1 MRAARDPLAALHYAC
16 CTAIVRA
23 LAQGT
28 DQCGSQLAVVQLP
41 VPEVEYLAVQPT
53 EPMYQWLAE
62 LDYPADVPP
71 FPHGRPIHVVKASS
85 YANYLVT
92 NGLVIAPRY
101 GNAEKDDA
109 AAATL
114 EAAYPGR
121 TVVADRP
128 ERDQLRGVAAFT
140 AAPRSSRAAKYV
152 TPVVARAHPEH
163 AARAVA
169 APGS

>member
-1 MRAARDPLAALHYAC
+1 MLVTLPVEDFARLWEGL
-16 CTAIVRA
+16 I
-23 LAQGT
+23 
-28 DQCGSQLAVVQLP
+28 LAV
-41 VPEVEYLAVQPT
+41 EPT

-92 NGLVIAPRY
+92 NGLVVAPRY

-114 EAAYPGR
+114 EADYPGR
-121 TVVADRP
+121 TVVQIDPSASHRP
-128 ERDQLRGVAAFT
+128 WSRRCSFAYRG
-140 AAPRSSRAAKYV
+140 RIMNGR
-152 TPVVARAHPEH
+152 
-163 AARAVA
+163 
-169 APGS
+169 